1 MKTQRIFNQALT
13 RVLVQDDY
21 AKLRAIAEKLVAAA
35 EAGEG
40 WAIKEVADRTD
51 GKAIQ
56 QTEITGI
63 DGGPVE
69 TVTRFKLAD
78 LA

>member
-35 EAGEG
+35 ELGEG

-51 GKAIQ
+51 GKPVQA
-56 QTEITGI
+56 TELSGP
-63 DGGPVE
+63 DGNPVE
-69 TVTRFKLAD
+69 VVTRFKLAD
-78 LA
+78 LG